1 MSPLVGSLHDCGHIV
16 HLFLRLAPEKGWA
29 EQYIGNAVKALLKHI
44 QTLFPK
50 NKSLQDR
57 NFYAKYTTIV
67 QSSGMGKSRV
77 VDEMSKFHFV
87 IPVNL
92 RQPESSGIPT
102 PLLHCFP

>member
-50 NKSLQDR
+50 NKSLQD
-57 NFYAKYTTIV
+57 
-67 QSSGMGKSRV
+67 
-77 VDEMSKFHFV
+77 
-87 IPVNL
+87 
-92 RQPESSGIPT
+92 
-102 PLLHCFP
+102 